1 MPYADLS
8 LKNAAAL
15 IGAGA
20 LDKGF
25 AALEYAFERYEVWL
39 KIPKGKRM
47 EFGNL
52 AVFGGAQI
60 KKCDDSDVVN
70 NL

>member
-1 MPYADLS
+1 
-8 LKNAAAL
+8 
-15 IGAGA
+15 
-20 LDKGF
+20 
-25 AALEYAFERYEVWL
+25 
-39 KIPKGKRM
+39 M

-70 NL
+70 NLYARWGGSLVPVFVAFLAAVQRYRTRREQLALV